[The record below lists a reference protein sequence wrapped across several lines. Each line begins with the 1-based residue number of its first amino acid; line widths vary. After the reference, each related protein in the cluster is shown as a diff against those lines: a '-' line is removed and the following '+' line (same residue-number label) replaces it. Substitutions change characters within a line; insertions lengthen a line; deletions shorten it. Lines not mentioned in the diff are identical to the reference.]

1 MTDNRKPIN
10 LSDLPV
16 DMQGLLLQLMEHLA
30 TLDAD
35 ERRRFL
41 DELIQEMEAITAQAG
56 EVQP

>member
-35 ERRRFL
+35 ERRHLL
-41 DELIQEMEAITAQAG
+41 DELIQEMEAIIG